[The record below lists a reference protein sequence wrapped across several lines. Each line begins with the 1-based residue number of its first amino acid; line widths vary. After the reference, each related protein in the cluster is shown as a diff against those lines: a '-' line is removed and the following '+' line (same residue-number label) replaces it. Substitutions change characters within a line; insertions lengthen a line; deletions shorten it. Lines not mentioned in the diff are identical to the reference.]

1 MLSDAM
7 EEERIKEKVI
17 SAIMRDVKRRFQSR
31 SVTLGE
37 EYLNEE

>member
-1 MLSDAM
+1 M
-7 EEERIKEKVI
+7 EEER
-17 SAIMRDVKRRFQSR
+17 IMRDVKRRFQSR